1 MRYKHFVI
9 SLIIMLVLF
18 AGFLFGFNMYTHGQL
33 VDYLLATQSPN
44 TPVPKTIIKQRSRE
58 PATGNTSEFNKK
70 NKGELNYQATLAQFT
85 KHDNLTSDDLFNML
99 NSNADFVLQIVDNAN
114 DKKITAIKNINQQKK
129 LTAYTISS
137 GELMKCSKKHH
148 VQLLMTNRS
157 VAYFKKGLVTS
168 QFEPNSQKSVNK
180 MQSLYTKWVDGLLSQ
195 LNIQQNQNKQQQPQ
209 QNNNNN
215 KQQPQNNNSN
225 NNNKK

>member
-1 MRYKHFVI
+1 MVR
-9 SLIIMLVLF
+9 
-18 AGFLFGFNMYTHGQL
+18 
-33 VDYLLATQSPN
+33 
-44 TPVPKTIIKQRSRE
+44 
-58 PATGNTSEFNKK
+58 
-70 NKGELNYQATLAQFT
+70 
-85 KHDNLTSDDLFNML
+85 
-99 NSNADFVLQIVDNAN
+99 
-114 DKKITAIKNINQQKK
+114 
-129 LTAYTISS
+129 
-137 GELMKCSKKHH
+137 KHH

-215 KQQPQNNNSN
+215 KQQPQNNKS